1 MIFRYRNFIYDGA
14 DNREYA
20 YDSNGNVTRDDNRGI
35 SSIEYNALGLPSRI
49 SVGSGSSIEYI
60 YSADGTKLG
69 SRYTEGRAASYA
81 LEAKQQEQSAQ
92 PYAYISEDY
101 DYIGCYEFRNRNL
114 FRVNTPYGYYL
125 AGEFTPY
132 MRDYQG
138 NNRNEAGYYAYGLP
152 TSDSD
157 VKSYDP
163 YLYGDKM
170 LYTLKGLN
178 IYDLLARTYAPDIA
192 RFMQPDPKAG
202 DYHWLSPYAYCGGDP
217 INFVDPDGQV
227 LYTTYNGVNYSWE
240 YRNGKWG
247 FYNSSGNLF
256 DGDDSFITNL
266 ASSLETLLSG
276 ETGKSLVTEL
286 VNSKKFIKL
295 KDGSKLKGDIKTGAN
310 DDLTNI
316 YMNYNDP
323 VGAMTTE
330 GMDFNSTMNL
340 AHELAHVQLGK
351 KYDEQWDLT
360 ADGSEISLGQVDKS
374 ELYATHVENKI
385 RAEQNAPLRTYYG
398 YDKKR

>member
-1 MIFRYRNFIYDGA
+1 MF
-14 DNREYA
+14 
-20 YDSNGNVTRDDNRGI
+20 SLL
-35 SSIEYNALGLPSRI
+35 S
-49 SVGSGSSIEYI
+49 
-60 YSADGTKLG
+60 
-69 SRYTEGRAASYA
+69 
-81 LEAKQQEQSAQ
+81 
-92 PYAYISEDY
+92 
-101 DYIGCYEFRNRNL
+101 
-114 FRVNTPYGYYL
+114 YYL
-125 AGEFTPY
+125 S
-132 MRDYQG
+132 
-138 NNRNEAGYYAYGLP
+138 NNRNDADYYAYGLP
-152 TSDSD
+152 VQGSNVSDQ
-157 VKSYDP
+157 DP
-163 YLYGDKM
+163 YLYSGKEF
-170 LYTLKGLN
+170 YSVKGLN
-178 IYDLLARTYAPDIA
+178 IYDFNARTYAPDIA
-192 RFMQPDPKAG
+192 RFMQPDPNAG

-286 VNSKKFIKL
+286 VNSEKFIKL

-316 YMNYNDP
+316 YINYNDP
-323 VGAMTTE
+323 VGTMTTE